1 MCCIILFNTFHG
13 AEVICI
19 NIFIRNLEGY
29 GINIGICICIS
40 NEIRTAVQQAGDII
54 HAYIYGVIYINLLE
68 CLVDFCN
75 CLIQCIAILCEVCNT
90 ARNVKPCGL
99 LFLLCLQPSQ
109 CFICGSKFFVC
120 RCCDRLICIGE
131 CLFYFLLISSQ
142 QIVEVYGYTSSS
154 SLLCDFNLQLLNGAC
169 SISLCIRIS
178 CNLVAF
184 AVYKSSTLYPNGV
197 CSTSCLIGCGIFNAI
212 TINSSSKSA
221 LLFEHAEI
229 NVINDGSCT
238 LLGQFLLDGINDVAL
253 HIAGCID
260 LSGHNCNA
268 IFNLYAW
275 IANDALLYFFYIS
288 SVFIREISRINDICN
303 IQFKT
308 LTFRNNQCTFYELCP
323 TGLQLLWFNVQY
335 LFHTDGGCVC
345 SVCHYCEALCQSE
358 RNSCCNC
365 NDFIEY
371 LLHCTFPSLHSIFL

>member
-29 GINIGICICIS
+29 GINIGICICIG

-54 HAYIYGVIYINLLE
+54 HAYINIYSLE

-75 CLIQCIAILCEVCNT
+75 CLIQCIAILSKVCNT

-120 RCCDRLICIGE
+120 RCYNCLICIRE

-142 QIVEVYGYTSSS
+142 QVIKVYRQVSSS
-154 SLLCDFNLQLLNGAC
+154 SLLGHFNLQLLNSTC
-169 SISLCIRIS
+169 SISLCIGIS

-184 AVYKSSTLYPNGV
+184 AVYENSTLYPNGV
-197 CSTSCLIGCGIFNAI
+197 CSTGCLIGCGIFNAVA
-212 TINSSSKSA
+212 INGSSKGA
-221 LLFEHAEI
+221 LLFEHAKI

-253 HIAGCID
+253 YIAGCIN
-260 LSGHNCNA
+260 LCGHHCNA
-268 IFNLYAW
+268 ILNAYAW
-275 IANDALLYFFYIS
+275 VSNDALLYFFYIS
-288 SVFIREISRINDICN
+288 SVFI
-303 IQFKT
+303 
-308 LTFRNNQCTFYELCP
+308 
-323 TGLQLLWFNVQY
+323 
-335 LFHTDGGCVC
+335 
-345 SVCHYCEALCQSE
+345 
-358 RNSCCNC
+358 
-365 NDFIEY
+365 
-371 LLHCTFPSLHSIFL
+371 